1 MAVKYTARADRDLL
15 DCLIYG
21 FESFGAAQADAYLE
35 DLRRCFDMIA
45 RHPEIGRSRPGFHP
59 RLRTHHH
66 ARHTIA
72 YCIEP
77 DANVLIVAV
86 IRDGA
91 DLARHFPGIDLEAEG

>member
-1 MAVKYTARADRDLL
+1 MAVKYTRRADRDLL

-21 FESFGAAQADAYLE
+21 FETFGAAQAEAYLE

-45 RHPEIGRSRPGFHP
+45 RHPEIGRARAALHP

-77 DANVLIVAV
+77 DGDVLIVAV

-91 DLARHFPGIDLEAEG
+91 DLNRHFRAIDVDADQ